1 MFSSAVAMV
10 LSYKLPG
17 LEAMTL
23 PLEISATTEE
33 VKEYLRD
40 QHMIN
45 RRFNVRIYVQ
55 GKAVYLAKEKTLEQ
69 CGVKPDSTM
78 AVLYADPAEK
88 KRERRL
94 QAKETSGGTRA
105 AAAAAAAATS
115 GGTSAKGQR
124 GKRRRENGEL
134 VAIKMIKTEAEER
147 WAKQDAL

>member
-1 MFSSAVAMV
+1 
-10 LSYKLPG
+10 
-17 LEAMTL
+17 MTL

-88 KRERRL
+88 KCERRL

>member
-1 MFSSAVAMV
+1 MV

-40 QHMIN
+40 QRMIN

-105 AAAAAAAATS
+105 AAAAAATS

>member
-1 MFSSAVAMV
+1 MV

-69 CGVKPDSTM
+69 SLSASRIYSYLRSSRSLRAESMHIYV
-78 AVLYADPAEK
+78 VL
-88 KRERRL
+88 
-94 QAKETSGGTRA
+94 
-105 AAAAAAAATS
+105 
-115 GGTSAKGQR
+115 
-124 GKRRRENGEL
+124 
-134 VAIKMIKTEAEER
+134 
-147 WAKQDAL
+147 ALCEQNLCIFT

>member
-1 MFSSAVAMV
+1 MV

-94 QAKETSGGTRA
+94 QAKETAALVGNEMAERVA
-105 AAAAAAAATS
+105 AAA
-115 GGTSAKGQR
+115 QR
-124 GKRRRENGEL
+124 GKRRRGDSSD
-134 VAIKMIKTEAEER
+134 VKHH
-147 WAKQDAL
+147 

>member
-1 MFSSAVAMV
+1 MV
-10 LSYKLPG
+10 SSYKLPG

-94 QAKETSGGTRA
+94 QAKDTSGGTRAAAAGAAA

>member
-40 QHMIN
+40 QRMIN

-105 AAAAAAAATS
+105 AAAAAATS

-124 GKRRRENGEL
+124 GKRSRENGEL
-134 VAIKMIKTEAEER
+134 VALTMIKTEAEER